1 MPKKLYLK
9 QLANVFKAVRNL
21 IILQRETNAN
31 IDRVKEWAVSSEE
44 CLFMLST
51 CLFKYVISLIITN
64 LLGRYY
70 PHLKYI
76 LI

>member
-31 IDRVKEWAVSSEE
+31 IDRVIEWAVSSEE

-51 CLFKYVISLIITN
+51 LSL
-64 LLGRYY
+64 
-70 PHLKYI
+70 
-76 LI
+76 